1 MSKVQTQQAG
11 EVEVK
16 GGKEIIAENIPGFV
30 DGEKITAFSLNERCN
45 FKIEY
50 AKDFKGTKHLPDGT
64 VIDMH
69 VLDAAIAEKIGK
81 GKIVK

>member
-1 MSKVQTQQAG
+1 MSKVNTEQAG
-11 EVEVK
+11 VVDVK

-30 DGEKITAFSLNERCN
+30 DGEKITAFSLSERCD

-50 AKDFKGTKHLPDGT
+50 SKDFKGTKHLPEAT

-69 VLDAAIAEKIGK
+69 VLDAAIAEKLGK